1 MHVCLRCDAGP
12 GYGFGHLMRC
22 VALAQAL
29 RRRGEPP
36 ALFLVRRLGVEAVYA
51 RLVTAQGFALQYLEE
66 HEAGLAFDLGRF
78 VTPDQP
84 GLFVFDCYDVTP
96 AQMDG
101 FAQAGHFVAAI
112 DDLADRRFNAR
123 LVLNQNLGAAGLAYD
138 APGAALLLGP
148 RYVLLREAFLKPR
161 PVAPL
166 EQAPRL
172 FMSFGG
178 GDVFERV
185 RRLVGMFSRLD
196 PALPGPVEVDLA
208 LPDNPAQTARYREAV
223 AGCVNFRFRFVV
235 GELDLA
241 GVMSRA
247 SVALTAGGSSV
258 FELAR
263 LGVAQLVVIIDA
275 NQRVT
280 AELVEAAG
288 LGRLLGAAA
297 DIAFEDFSAALLRLL
312 ADAPAGRAMAAEGR
326 ALMDGQ
332 GADRAAAVL
341 CAIWRGEDWTRHAQG
356 DDDGYSRF
364 S

>member
-1 MHVCLRCDAGP
+1 MRVCLRCDAGP

-36 ALFLVRRLGVEAVYA
+36 ATFLVRRMGVEEVYA
-51 RLVTAQGFALQYLEE
+51 RLVTADGFALQFLDDDEP
-66 HEAGLAFDLGRF
+66 GLSFDPGRF
-78 VTPDQP
+78 VTPDLP
-84 GLFVFDCYDVTP
+84 GLFVFDNYDVTP
-96 AQMDG
+96 GQMDA

-112 DDLADRRFNAR
+112 DDLADRRLNVR

-148 RYVLLREAFLKPR
+148 RFVLLREAFLRPR
-161 PVAPL
+161 PGEGPGR
-166 EQAPRL
+166 APRL

-178 GDVFERV
+178 GDVFGRV
-185 RRLVGMFSRLD
+185 RRLVEMFPRLD
-196 PALPGPVEVDLA
+196 PALPGPVAVDLA
-208 LPDNPAQTARYREAV
+208 LPDDPAQTARYREAL

-241 GVMSRA
+241 EAMASA
-247 SVALTAGGSSV
+247 SVALTAGGGSV

-280 AELVEAAG
+280 AERVETAG
-288 LGRLLGAAA
+288 LGHLLGEAA
-297 DIAFEDFSAALLRLL
+297 DIGFEEFSAALLRLL
-312 ADAPAGRAMAAEGR
+312 ADAPARRAMAARGR
-326 ALMDGQ
+326 ALIDGQ

-341 CAIWRGEDWTRHAQG
+341 CALRQGEEWTRHAQG
-356 DDDGYSRF
+356 DEDGYSRI